1 MKLSSLL
8 LLTVLTLNLSACTIT
23 AQYRCREWQN
33 EGKIQS
39 TLGSCTQC
47 VEQFGSG
54 SVEMIQGCAVGL
66 DAANLL
72 QGARPTSPR
81 L

>member
-1 MKLSSLL
+1 MKFHSIIVLLVLSFSG
-8 LLTVLTLNLSACTIT
+8 CTIT

-33 EGKIQS
+33 EGVIQS

-54 SVEMIQGCAVGL
+54 SLEMIQGCAVGL

-72 QGARPTSPR
+72 QGARQTSPK